1 MEETISMNTK
11 KTYIVTGFCALLLSV
26 LCFSACSETE
36 EVTLP
41 AGKEPASI
49 SFSVNDIQTRLGYD
63 FEHTN
68 FEDGEYIGCV
78 IAEVNDDGSYTYLR
92 NSAWTYRAADN
103 MLLFQYYWWYKTDG
117 SNVSYGKVSSADKEA
132 MGQYNPTENLDK
144 IIVRENS
151 LGGEH
156 ASKDDAYVYSPYLA
170 NNSDKNLSKKLKFF
184 FYYPYVD
191 DEKLQ
196 NDYLN
201 NKGGDYKKLIFP
213 NCATSETQLPANENS
228 SSEWNSGWNAI
239 TLTGE
244 PANETS
250 QSWSSSNALFKYGW
264 QEYPCFV
271 NHTQGDIME
280 KGEKNDPRLLN
291 SDFLWAGLDGNESV
305 DATTDR
311 TFSLHFKKKTA
322 TILVYSETKLDDI
335 YFIPSGANKLRRGNQ
350 INLSTG
356 ELTNYPEPDN
366 PYYSSSIQQANRY
379 FKADEHIIP
388 CYRGPHVADGEDYY
402 FYRLVL
408 PAQEN
413 CDFKMHIKI
422 PDTDIDKDIDLS
434 ADNKLTELKEGYLY
448 SIRISKV
455 GDTVIY
461 INDWKDGD
469 GGELEEVEQQP

>member
-1 MEETISMNTK
+1 MEETISMNIK
-11 KTYIVTGFCALLLSV
+11 KTYIVTGLCALLLSV

-36 EVTLP
+36 EVTVP

-49 SFSVNDIQTRLGYD
+49 SFSVNDIQTRLEYD

-103 MLLFQYYWWYKTDG
+103 MLLFQYYWGYK
-117 SNVSYGKVSSADKEA
+117 SIN
-132 MGQYNPTENLDK
+132 YNRVFSKINYFDDDEVDENQQSITK
-144 IIVRENS
+144 IITRKTTNVGDNDP
-151 LGGEH
+151 
-156 ASKDDAYVYSPYLA
+156 AAAYLSSPYLGA
-170 NNSDKNLSKKLKFF
+170 NSGKKLKFF

-191 DEKLQ
+191 DELLQ
-196 NDYLN
+196 KDYQN
-201 NKGGDYKKLIFP
+201 IIDKINKSDDINKEEVYKELTFP
-213 NCATSETQLPANENS
+213 NCANGQTTLPTDATDYKWNTYTLIGEVAKENQT
-228 SSEWNSGWNAI
+228 NGV
-239 TLTGE
+239 TYY
-244 PANETS
+244 
-250 QSWSSSNALFKYGW
+250 KYNW

-271 NHTQGDIME
+271 NHTQGAITADGNI
-280 KGEKNDPRLLN
+280 NDPRLLN
-291 SDFLWAGLDGNESV
+291 SDFLWAGLEENESV
-305 DATTDR
+305 DKTTNR

-335 YFIPSGANKLRRGNQ
+335 YFIPSGENKLRRGKQ
-350 INLSTG
+350 IDLSTG
-356 ELTNYPEPDN
+356 KLKDYADFNYDWEATTD
-366 PYYSSSIQQANRY
+366 QQRNMY

-388 CYRGPHVADGEDYY
+388 CYRGPHDADGEEYH

-422 PDTDIDKDIDLS
+422 DKAKIDKDINLS

-448 SIRISKV
+448 SIRISKQ
-455 GDTVIY
+455 GDTVIK

>member
-36 EVTLP
+36 EVTVP
-41 AGKEPASI
+41 SGKEPASI
-49 SFSVNDIQTRLGYD
+49 SFSVNDIQTRLEYD

-103 MLLFQYYWWYKTDG
+103 MLLFQYYWGYKSINYNRVFSKIYYNDDG
-117 SNVSYGKVSSADKEA
+117 EVD
-132 MGQYNPTENLDK
+132 ENQQSITK
-144 IIVRENS
+144 IITRETP
-151 LGGEH
+151 GV
-156 ASKDDAYVYSPYLA
+156 DDTDPVAAYVSSPYLEK
-170 NNSDKNLSKKLKFF
+170 NSGKKLKFF

-191 DEKLQ
+191 DELLQ
-196 NDYLN
+196 KDYQKIIDKI
-201 NKGGDYKKLIFP
+201 NKGDDKVYKELTYP
-213 NCATSETQLPANENS
+213 NCANGQTTLPTVATDYKWNTYTLIGEVEKENQT
-228 SSEWNSGWNAI
+228 NGV
-239 TLTGE
+239 TYY
-244 PANETS
+244 
-250 QSWSSSNALFKYGW
+250 KYNW

-291 SDFLWAGLDGNESV
+291 SDFLWAGLEENESV
-305 DATTDR
+305 DATTNR

-335 YFIPSGANKLRRGNQ
+335 YFIPSGDNKLRRGNQ
-350 INLSTG
+350 IDLSTG
-356 ELTNYPEPDN
+356 KLTNYPDPDN
-366 PYYSSSIQQANRY
+366 PYNPSSTQQANRY

-388 CYRGPHVADGEDYY
+388 CYRGPHDADGEEYH

-422 PDTDIDKDIDLS
+422 PDTDINKDIDLS

-448 SIRISKV
+448 SIRISKE
-455 GDTVIY
+455 GDTVIK